1 MNVSD
6 VADDIKATAASIVS
20 DAADLQA
27 LETAKAQLPAEDPV
41 MPALAAEAERVA
53 DTILRKTRMERLLVD
68 KVEGV

>member
-68 KVEGV
+68 KVEVV